1 MNDELTRDLL
11 VNAGRAV
18 PVGSAPVAAVVQRAR
33 REQHR
38 RRAALMAAAA
48 VLVVA
53 ATATAVTLTGRET
66 TPSPVVP
73 PSGQTGLTWW
83 TDGTLHLGDASV
95 PAPGLVALAD
105 PGPGVGYVDDSDRVV
120 YVADDGTPKVI
131 GSVYEDD
138 ESSGHG
144 RLTADVETSSLLWLD
159 EAEGD
164 LELVLYDVVTGETT
178 TQPYLAGT
186 WAPASSGGFVI
197 ALEGGVG
204 YFDTRQGNAAWDS
217 ATGEISQLSRASW
230 LMDVEGTLQV
240 TMVGKGLTGMAVSDE
255 MGERWRTENE
265 GGTWATVSPDGR
277 WLLRHSLAESRPGV
291 ARVFD
296 AATGRTIRTGLPP
309 DSVVV
314 DAAVGSDATV
324 TYAVLV
330 ADPEHSDAYQ
340 LISCNLPAGSCR
352 TVVDLPP
359 GDGAPVLPD

>member
-11 VNAGRAV
+11 VSAARAV

-38 RRAALMAAAA
+38 RRTALSAAAA
-48 VLVVA
+48 VLVVG
-53 ATATAVTLTGRET
+53 ATAAAVTLGGRET
-66 TPSPVVP
+66 APSPVVP

-83 TDGTLHLGDASV
+83 ADGTLHLGDVSA

-105 PGPGVGYVDDSDRVV
+105 PGPGVGYVDDSDQVV
-120 YVADDGTPKVI
+120 YVADDGTSEVI
-131 GSVYEDD
+131 GSVYADAG
-138 ESSGHG
+138 SPGHG

-164 LELVLYDVVTGETT
+164 LELVLYDVATGETT

-186 WAPASSGGFVI
+186 WSPASSGGFVI

-204 YFDTRQGNAAWDS
+204 YFDTREGNAAWDI

-255 MGERWRTENE
+255 IGERWRTENA
-265 GGTWATVSPDGR
+265 GGTWAALSPDGR
-277 WLLRHSLAESRPGV
+277 WLLQHSLAESRSGV
-291 ARVFD
+291 ATVFD
-296 AATGRTIRTGLPP
+296 ATTGRMISTGLPP

-314 DAAVGSDATV
+314 DATVGSDATV

-330 ADPEHSDAYQ
+330 ADPEQSDAYN
-340 LISCNLPAGSCR
+340 LMTCTLPAGDCR
-352 TVVDLPP
+352 TVVGSASSTGPP
-359 GDGAPVLPD
+359 TLPD